1 MDLYDVCGRPFSYF
15 VHACRFALAH
25 ARNCGYP
32 VTVRRQPDGTDLVT
46 YYPDPFPVVRTR
58 VYN

>member
-1 MDLYDVCGRPFSYF
+1 VCGRPFSYF